1 MPTKFLGRSQTLG
14 YAKDSARNTITTT
27 ATKFV
32 KFKELEINVKNEY
45 FEDDS
50 AFGRREGLLGK
61 EIAKQWA
68 EGSLEG
74 YLDVDGLI
82 GELLLH
88 TFGSVT
94 TAQPG
99 TLGAYTHTFN
109 TFLNQTDLATFT
121 LQYTKSEIGNKRL
134 KGGTIKSLEIS
145 FTDKECTFKAE
156 IMGLAEEAGDVQTVV
171 ITKPTRYLLS
181 KLLTSKF
188 AANIAGLG
196 AGTAMQIT
204 KLTIKIDT
212 GAEADFALGSL
223 NPIDNLAGTAKVEFS
238 FAGLVRNSV
247 WDAANLNNTKQAY
260 EFDCNMT
267 NLAVLGTST
276 LYPRLRVRIPPSA
289 VEVTTK
295 IEKDGFVAFE
305 AKGNA
310 EYSVTDSYMT
320 EILLQNTTISY

>member
-1 MPTKFLGRSQTLG
+1 MPKLGRSQTVG
-14 YAKDSARNTITTT
+14 YAKDSSRNTITTT

-32 KFKELEINVKNEY
+32 KFKDFEVNTKNEY
-45 FEDDS
+45 FEDES
-50 AFGRREGLLGK
+50 AFGKREGLLGK

-68 EGSLEG
+68 EGKLEAF
-74 YLDVDGLI
+74 LDTDGLL

-99 TLGAYTHTFN
+99 ALGAYTHTFN
-109 TFLNQTDLATFT
+109 TFLNQTDLSTFT
-121 LQYTKSEIGNKRL
+121 LQYTKGEIGNKRL
-134 KGGTIKSLEIS
+134 KGGAIKTLELDFS
-145 FTDKECTFKAE
+145 DKECTVKAD
-156 IMGLAEEAGDVQTVV
+156 IVGLAEETGDAQTVV

-181 KLLTSKF
+181 KLLTSKY
-188 AANIAGLG
+188 ATTIAGLG
-196 AGTAMQIT
+196 SGTEVKIT
-204 KLTIKIDT
+204 KLNIKIET
-212 GAEADFALGSL
+212 GLESDFAFGSL

-238 FAGLVRNSV
+238 FAGLVRNTT
-247 WDAANLNNTKQAY
+247 WDLANLNNTKYAY

-305 AKGNA
+305 AKGNS
-310 EYSVTDSYMT
+310 EYSVTDTYLI
-320 EILLQNTTISY
+320 EVLLQNTTTSY